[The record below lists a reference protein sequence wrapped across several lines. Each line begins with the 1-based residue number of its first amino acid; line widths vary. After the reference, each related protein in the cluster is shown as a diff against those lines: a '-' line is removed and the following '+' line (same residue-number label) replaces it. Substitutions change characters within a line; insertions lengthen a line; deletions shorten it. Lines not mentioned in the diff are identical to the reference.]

1 MGIKEIT
8 IIFIL
13 DSSMLFVGL
22 GIPFYV
28 VLFSGNW
35 LRGIFLS
42 WSLLFLSFVI
52 ISGPLA
58 ALVATYDKYL
68 ALDCFPE
75 GIGAMPILFFG
86 WFPAII
92 VTSVAMV
99 VREIFFLSSSK
110 DEKENKD

>member
-75 GIGAMPILFFG
+75 SIGAMPILLFG

-92 VTSVAMV
+92 VSSVAMA
-99 VREIFFLSSSK
+99 VRKIFFSSSK
-110 DEKENKD
+110 DEKDDKD